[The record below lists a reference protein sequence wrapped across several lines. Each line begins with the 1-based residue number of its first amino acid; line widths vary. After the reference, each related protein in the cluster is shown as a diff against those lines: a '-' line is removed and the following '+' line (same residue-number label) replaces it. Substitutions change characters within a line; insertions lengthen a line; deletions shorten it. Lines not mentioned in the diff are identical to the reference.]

1 MAVVM
6 LKCKRH
12 TGVHDCFQ
20 DPAHH
25 RASSIV
31 TAFCRIALR
40 GWRFAGASF
49 LGPLFF
55 LGRDED
61 NSKNDDSFQDHGV
74 CSPPNKMSIKCG
86 SEKRTNAKTTLVSS

>member
-6 LKCKRH
+6 LRRPQQLP
-12 TGVHDCFQ
+12 GSGAPQ
-20 DPAHH
+20 GL
-25 RASSIV
+25 ILV

-49 LGPLFF
+49 LGLLFF
-55 LGRDED
+55 LRRDED
-61 NSKNDDSFQDHGV
+61 NFKNDDSFQDHGV

-86 SEKRTNAKTTLVSS
+86 SENRTNAKTDLASS